1 MGDVAEDAERRAETE
16 AEDEAAAIDADAV
29 EILEDGPAEV
39 AAATAVVVREREHL
53 PAPASILPSPTE
65 WEATLAVAKQIAS
78 TAFVPKDYRGQ
89 PEAVVAAIL
98 AGRELGVGPMQALR
112 DIHMIDGRPTFSA
125 NLMLAQMRKGG
136 LSVVESSSTAERAW
150 IRARRRD
157 TGEEAEVEWT
167 IEEARSITQKG
178 KPLTDKD
185 NWKNYPADM
194 LWARAVGRLAR
205 RLGSDLMAGL
215 VYSAEEMR
223 DLEEGSYG
231 VGTGYDA
238 TTAKPFDPGE
248 DLLPGALQGD
258 GFLVKLGDAFHA
270 LDPRVD
276 WRGVIDQLEPNPD
289 ARGEVFWRRISNAV
303 AKIGHDPNELPP
315 PTDESILDAFAWAFD
330 GLVIELHRPEVE
342 AAQAELDEEA
352 ATAAVDESES
362 AEDSPLSDEAVE
374 EALKAEVD
382 DVDF

>member
-29 EILEDGPAEV
+29 EILEDEPAEV
-39 AAATAVVVREREHL
+39 AEATAVVVREREHL

-136 LSVVESSSTAERAW
+136 LMVVESSSTAERAW

-238 TTAKPFDPGE
+238 TTTVEPHPSTHTF
-248 DLLPGALQGD
+248 PGAVAGGD
-258 GFLVKLGDAFHA
+258 GFAERMKQRLHDIDPADSIDWTATLDSLDRVAWGDTFW
-270 LDPRVD
+270 LRV
-276 WRGVIDQLEPNPD
+276 
-289 ARGEVFWRRISNAV
+289 SNAT
-303 AKIGHDPNELPP
+303 AKVGDLSGFPP
-315 PTDESILDAFAWAFD
+315 PDDAPIIEAFAWAFE
-330 GLVIELHRPEVE
+330 GTLISIHRRAED
-342 AAQAELDEEA
+342 ELDEA
-352 ATAAVDESES
+352 ATAAVEES